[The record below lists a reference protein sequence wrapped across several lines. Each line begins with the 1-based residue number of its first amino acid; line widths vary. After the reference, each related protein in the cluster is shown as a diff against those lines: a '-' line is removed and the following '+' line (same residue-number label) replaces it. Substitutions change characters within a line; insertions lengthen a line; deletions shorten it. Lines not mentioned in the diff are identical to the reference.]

1 MSDFERE
8 AFEKAAK
15 RAGYCTDLGGR
26 NRKEYLYEEVQ
37 TAWEIWQAA
46 RQGGEVEP
54 VGIIELSDYVQIND
68 SGPIPRRKA
77 LAETSEG
84 SIQNLPSGTKL
95 YTHPPA
101 PDHGVPERVL
111 KALRFYEEKARLCR
125 KITDEGEEARA
136 ALDKDGGE
144 SARFALSYAEAA
156 QNHPGGEWLRRS
168 EIRDRLFSG
177 WQGCSN
183 HDCIITGPKKGMGTN
198 GSCGC
203 LHNASRTQLSILK
216 ARIQSMMEPPKDKQ
230 EGA

>member
-1 MSDFERE
+1 MSDRDE
-8 AFEKAAK
+8 FEKWANQFNHDSG
-15 RAGYCTDLGGR
+15 RWEDMGRDEVFIAGM
-26 NRKEYLYEEVQ
+26 K
-37 TAWEIWQAA
+37 AA
-46 RQGGEVEP
+46 RQGGEAEP
-54 VGIIELSDYVQIND
+54 VAWVSPLVHGQQVTFYKPTEPKGWEDDELGKEWYCRPLIYAD
-68 SGPIPRRKA
+68 A
-77 LAETSEG
+77 
-84 SIQNLPSGTKL
+84 
-95 YTHPPA
+95 HPPA
-101 PDHGVPERVL
+101 TTQGVPERVL